1 MPGIV
6 ELADQFRAALLRQDA
21 ASMKRL
27 VTAYQQLYG
36 RTQDKLDLLLM
47 TVQSMEST
55 SPNQIRQLARYQEL
69 MNSVAGELNKF
80 GVYTETEIS
89 TTSRAAIEAAI
100 RDTAAY
106 MRSVGLSSPA
116 TINAGAIESLLG
128 FLDPDG
134 SLYARLE
141 MLAPTHTAAIADGL
155 LEAIGLG
162 YNPEKTAR
170 LFENLMGGGLTD
182 ALRMTRTAQLYAYRE
197 ATRAN
202 FIANSDVVQGWVWW
216 TALDANV
223 CMSCVAQHGT
233 VHSLNEK
240 LDDHYNGRCVALPY
254 LGGEQ
259 EVSGE
264 EWFNRQS
271 EAQQKKMMGAGKYQA
286 WKEGKFSFSDLS
298 TQHEDGVYGL
308 MRSETSL
315 KDLLGGDQ

>member
-21 ASMKRL
+21 AAMNRL
-27 VTAYQQLYG
+27 VAAYQQLYG

-47 TVQSMEST
+47 TVQSKGVT
-55 SPNQIRQLARYQEL
+55 SPNQVRQLARYKEL
-69 MNSVAGELNKF
+69 MESVASELNKF

-100 RDTAAY
+100 RDTSAY

-116 TINAGAIESLLG
+116 TINADAIQTLLG

-134 SLYARLE
+134 PLYARLE
-141 MLAPTHTAAIADGL
+141 MLAPTHTATIADGL
-155 LEAIGLG
+155 IEAIGLG

-182 ALRMTRTAQLYAYRE
+182 ALRMTRTAQLYSYRE

-202 FIANSDVVQGWVWW
+202 FIANSDVVQGWTWW

-223 CMSCVAQHGT
+223 CMACVSQHGT
-233 VHSLNEK
+233 THPNSEK
-240 LDDHYNGRCVALPY
+240 LDGHYNCRCAMIPY

-264 EWFNRQS
+264 EWFNS
-271 EAQQKKMMGAGKYQA
+271 LPEAQQREMMGPGKYQA
-286 WKEGKFSFSDLS
+286 WKDGKFSFSDLS

-315 KDLLGGDQ
+315 KDLLGND

>member
-1 MPGIV
+1 MSGIV
-6 ELADQFRAALLRQDA
+6 ELAEQFRAALLRQDA
-21 ASMKRL
+21 AAMKRL

-47 TVQSMEST
+47 TVQSMDVT
-55 SPNQIRQLARYQEL
+55 SPNQIRQLARYKEL
-69 MNSVAGELNKF
+69 MDSVASELNKF

-100 RDTAAY
+100 RDTSAY

-128 FLDPDG
+128 FLNPDG
-134 SLYARLE
+134 PLYARLE
-141 MLAPTHTAAIADGL
+141 MLAPTHTAKIADGL

-162 YNPEKTAR
+162 YNPVKTAK

-202 FIANSDVVQGWVWW
+202 FLANSDVVKGWVWW
-216 TALDANV
+216 TALDNSV

-233 VHSLNEK
+233 VHPLSEK

-254 LGGEQ
+254 MGDSVP

-271 EAQQKKMMGAGKYQA
+271 EEQQKQMMGESKYAA
-286 WKEGKFSFSDLS
+286 WKDGKFSFSDLS

-308 MRSETSL
+308 MRGETSL
-315 KDLLGGDQ
+315 KDLLGND